1 MPRRPH
7 NGPTRLISDERLYL
21 FNEGSELR
29 LWEVLGAHPD
39 AGGTQFAVWAPNASR
54 VAVLGDFNAWTGGDA
69 ELIPQGDSGVLAGYV
84 PGVGPGALY
93 KYRVWSGDS
102 AVDHADPVGFLH
114 ETPPKTASVVWP
126 LQYAWHDEAWMAE
139 RGRRSGLDAP
149 ETVYEMHVGS
159 WRRPRDGR
167 PYLNYRE
174 MAEPLAEYLQALRF
188 THVELMPIMEHP
200 FYGSWGYQTTGYF
213 APTSRYGSPDDLMFL
228 IDTLHQADIGV
239 ILDWVPSHFP
249 GDQHALAQFDGTHL
263 YEHADPRQGVHP
275 DWNSLIFNYSRHE
288 VQSFLTSSGLFW
300 LDRYHADGLRVDAV
314 ASMLYLDYSRKPG
327 EWIPNADGSRENWEA
342 IRFLQHLN
350 RAAYARYPGVQTYAE
365 ESTAWSGVSRPTDQ
379 GGLGF
384 GYKWDMGWM
393 HDTLQFLQRDPIHR
407 SHHYDALTFRSVYA
421 WSENFVLPL
430 SHDEV
435 VYGKGSL
442 LSRMPGDEWQQRAN
456 LRLLLALQAT
466 MPGKKLLFM
475 GGEWGQWEEW
485 SHEAELAWEEAEEE
499 PHAGIR
505 RLVADLNR
513 LYLAEPALHVLDAS
527 PEGFAWVGGELRS
540 QTLYAFRREA
550 APAPSILVAVN
561 GTPVPR
567 ERVWLSGVAEGHWDE
582 VLNSDAARYGGA
594 NIGNLGSCETKV
606 VNGAA
611 RLPVT
616 FPPLG
621 VVVLRLAR
629 T

>member
-54 VAVLGDFNAWTGGDA
+54 VAVLGDFNAWTGGGA

-393 HDTLQFLQRDPIHR
+393 HDTLQFLQRDPIYR

-421 WSENFVLPL
+421 FSENFILPL

-442 LSRMPGDEWQQRAN
+442 LSRMPGDPWQKRAN

-485 SHEAELAWEEAEEE
+485 SHEGELRWDQADEEA
-499 PHAGIR
+499 HAGIR

-513 LYLAEPALHVLDAS
+513 LYMTEPALHLLDTS
-527 PEGFAWVGGELRS
+527 PDGFAWVGGDLRRD
-540 QTLYAFRREA
+540 TLYAFRRDA
-550 APAPSILVAVN
+550 GPAPTILVAVN
-561 GTPVPR
+561 ATPVPR
-567 ERVWLSGVAEGHWDE
+567 ERVRLSGVAQGRWDE
-582 VLNSDAARYGGA
+582 ILNSDAARYGGA
-594 NIGNLGSCETKV
+594 NIGNLGSCETEV
-606 VNGAA
+606 IDNTVM
-611 RLPVT
+611 LPVT

-621 VVVLRLAR
+621 VVVLRR
-629 T
+629 IGP